1 MPSRT
6 CAGPSEER
14 PGSVHLELPEDVAGA
29 ETDDAYL
36 VPLHA
41 LERPVA
47 PEGGARTGSR
57 HDPRRGAV
65 PALLRIFSVSLY
77 CQSLGVSPINVTAG
91 RQQHAGERKRSQ
103 SLRCVKLGVSNLPR
117 CQALS

>member
-47 PEGGARTGSR
+47 PEGALARAAAMILAAERSR
-57 HDPRRGAV
+57 RYCEYF
-65 PALLRIFSVSLY
+65 LSVFT
-77 CQSLGVSPINVTAG
+77 V
-91 RQQHAGERKRSQ
+91 
-103 SLRCVKLGVSNLPR
+103 NL
-117 CQALS
+117 